1 MKPIAFLSLA
11 LLICSLPVGNAFSQG
26 TETSPGNP
34 AIASSN
40 SIKRPVKI
48 GDRLSI
54 LTVNGVEYSGRLQST
69 ANDTLIIEERGK
81 VIRSLSRSEV
91 HEISLYKTGQ
101 ARAILVGA
109 AIGSLAGLL
118 VAAVVGSPVNN
129 PDELIRLLEGNEGTG
144 YYSVCIPIGAVLG
157 GLLGA
162 SSPVRVAT
170 WYRDGFWSD
179 GPNSG
184 QACAP
189 RGLMNFSLTLNF

>member
-1 MKPIAFLSLA
+1 MKPIALLSMT
-11 LLICSLPVGNAFSQG
+11 LLVCGCFVGNAVSQ
-26 TETSPGNP
+26 TAPVFPGDST
-34 AIASSN
+34 IASSN
-40 SIKRPVKI
+40 SIKRPVEI

-129 PDELIRLLEGNEGTG
+129 PDELIRLLEGNEGKD
-144 YYSVCIPIGAVLG
+144 YYSICIPIGAVLG

-162 SSPVRVAT
+162 SSPVRVST

>member
-1 MKPIAFLSLA
+1 MKPIVFLSLA
-11 LLICSLPVGNAFSQG
+11 LLICSLPVGDAFSQG

-40 SIKRPVKI
+40 SIKRPVEI

-118 VAAVVGSPVNN
+118 VAAVVGSPAN
-129 PDELIRLLEGNEGTG
+129 PDELMRLLEGNEGTD
-144 YYSVCIPIGAVLG
+144 YYAVCIPIGAVLG

-162 SSPVRVAT
+162 SSPVRVST
-170 WYRDGFWSD
+170 WYRDGFCSD
-179 GPNSG
+179 GPDSG
-184 QACAP
+184 QASAP
-189 RGLMNFSLTLNF
+189 CGLMNFSLTLNF